1 MAKPPE
7 EARDELSPTA
17 GKGGRPPCGH
27 CGTLC
32 PDGLFT
38 LGDTPF
44 CCAGCL
50 GVWQILH
57 ENGLAAFYGLAPG
70 AGTRVAAGAAPG
82 RFDYLDDP
90 AVREKLVD
98 FSSETLTRVTF
109 HLPAIHCVACV
120 WLLENLF
127 RLRSGIG
134 ESRVNFLRR
143 EVSVGF
149 DPRELRLGELAA
161 LLTSLGYEPE
171 LNLAALERRPGSGG
185 ERRLWLQIGLA
196 GFAFGNIMLLSISHY
211 FGLDSGLARSFSLLS
226 GVVSLVLA
234 TPVFIYSAMD
244 YWRAAWV
251 SLRRSALS
259 IDVPIALGLAALY
272 AQSAWEILAR
282 RGEGYF
288 DSATGLIFLLLC
300 GRLFQQK
307 TYQRLSFDHD
317 YRSFFPLAVARKRG
331 GVEERVSLAQVAPG
345 DRLALRHGELI
356 PADARLVCGRAMVD
370 YSFVTGEAELVELG
384 EGEALH
390 AGGRQMGALI
400 EVEALRRPSESYL
413 TSLWNQPAF
422 RKEKRDSLDSLI
434 NRFSRRFTRLVL
446 AVAAAAAAAWWR
458 VDPGMAVKAFVSV
471 LIVACPCALALAAP
485 FGLGTA
491 LRLLGR
497 RGVFLKGTD
506 VIEAMAGLDMVV
518 FDKTGTLT
526 TGGAGEARFLGE
538 PLTADEARWV
548 FSLAR
553 HSTHPHSVAIHAA
566 LAGTAYPEAVR
577 GFVENPGQ
585 GIEGSVAGH
594 EIWLGSAAW
603 LAGRGVAMPEGP
615 PPSGPAAQLAI
626 DGRRRGAWALAH
638 ELRPNSEAL
647 AGALAGGHGLA
658 VLSGDNARD
667 EARLR
672 RLFGEGAELRFHQS
686 PREKLDYIQA
696 RQAEGRRVMMVG
708 DGLNDSGA
716 LRQSD
721 VGVAVVERAGVFS
734 PASDVIMSAELV
746 PQLHQVVA
754 FARGAARVV
763 KASFVIS
770 SAYNAAGVAI
780 AAMGLLSP
788 VVCAVLMPASSVT
801 VVGFACGATAWL
813 ARRSGLA
820 ERECGDSPEG
830 RP

>member
-1 MAKPPE
+1 M
-7 EARDELSPTA
+7 
-17 GKGGRPPCGH
+17 
-27 CGTLC
+27 
-32 PDGLFT
+32 
-38 LGDTPF
+38 
-44 CCAGCL
+44 
-50 GVWQILH
+50 GVFQILR
-57 ENGLAAFYGLAPG
+57 ESGLAAFYGLAPG
-70 AGTRVAAGAAPG
+70 AGTRVASVAAPG

-98 FSSETLTRVTF
+98 FSSGTMTRVTF

-127 RLRSGIG
+127 RIRKGIG

-143 EVSVGF
+143 EISVGF

-171 LNLAALERRPGSGG
+171 LNLAALDRRAGAGG
-185 ERRLWLQIGLA
+185 DRRLWLQIGLA

-251 SLRRSALS
+251 SLRRRALS

-272 AQSAWEILAR
+272 AQSAWEIAAR

-317 YRSFFPLAVARKRG
+317 YRSFFPLAVARRRG
-331 GVEERVSLAQVAPG
+331 GAEERVSLSQVAAG
-345 DRLALRHGELI
+345 DRLVLRHGELI
-356 PADARLVCGRAMVD
+356 PADARLVQGRAMVD
-370 YSFVTGEAELVELG
+370 YSFVTGESDLVERG
-384 EGEALH
+384 EGEVLR
-390 AGGRQMGALI
+390 AGGRQMGPLI

-446 AVAAAAAAAWWR
+446 GVAAGAALAWAW
-458 VDPGMAVKAFVSV
+458 VDPGVSVKAFVSV

-497 RGVFLKGTD
+497 RGVFIKGTD

-526 TGGAGEARFLGE
+526 TGGAGEARFVGE
-538 PLTADEARWV
+538 PLTGDEARWV

-553 HSTHPHSVAIHAA
+553 HSTHPHAVRIHAA
-566 LAGTAYPEAVR
+566 LGAVEYPEAAR
-577 GFVENPGQ
+577 GFLEHPGQ
-585 GIEGSVAGH
+585 GMEGNVAGH

-603 LAGRGVAMPEGP
+603 LAGRGVAIPEGP
-615 PPSGPAAQLAI
+615 GPSGPAAHVAI
-626 DGRRRGAWALAH
+626 DGRLRGTFLLAH
-638 ELRPNSEAL
+638 ALRPRAEAL
-647 AGALAGGHGLA
+647 VGALSRGHKLA
-658 VLSGDNARD
+658 VLSGDNER
-667 EARLR
+667 EETRLR

-686 PREKLDYIQA
+686 PRQKLDYIQA

-708 DGLNDSGA
+708 DGLNDAGA

-721 VGVAVVERAGVFS
+721 VGVAVVEQAGAFS
-734 PASDVIMSAELV
+734 PASDVILSAELV
-746 PQLHQVVA
+746 PQLHQVAA
-754 FARGAARVV
+754 FARGAVRVV
-763 KASFVIS
+763 KASFFLS
-770 SAYNAAGVAI
+770 SLYNAAGVAI

-788 VVCAVLMPASSVT
+788 VVCAVLMPVSSVT
-801 VVGFACGATAWL
+801 VVGFACGATTWL

-820 ERECGDSPEG
+820 EKQGGDSQGG